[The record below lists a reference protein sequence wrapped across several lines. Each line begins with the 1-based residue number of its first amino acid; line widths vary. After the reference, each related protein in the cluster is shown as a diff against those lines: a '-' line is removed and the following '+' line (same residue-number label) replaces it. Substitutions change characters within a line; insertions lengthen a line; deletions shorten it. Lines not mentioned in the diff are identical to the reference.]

1 MSESR
6 RYDMYKKME
15 SELVLDKLSQIKRIH
30 LEITKDLEKP
40 AYFTKIDMLPERVKS
55 GSFTVC
61 NTKEDEVVW
70 RVTDLDGKYL
80 YGKLSTFLLKN
91 TEDTI
96 RMYMFKEL
104 KRSNDFSYNV
114 YESELSKKN
123 TELEELQKRIDE
135 VKDGIKK
142 IISDSHK
149 IQEMIFIE
157 KNKEDLL

>member
-1 MSESR
+1 
-6 RYDMYKKME
+6 ME

-40 AYFTKIDMLPERVKS
+40 AYYTKIDMLPERAKG
-55 GSFTVC
+55 GSFMIS

-80 YGKLSTFLLKN
+80 YGKLSTFLLKGS
-91 TEDTI
+91 EDTV
-96 RMYMFKEL
+96 RMYMLKEL

-114 YESELSKKN
+114 YETELSKKIA
-123 TELEELQKRIDE
+123 ELEELQKRIDE
-135 VKDGIKK
+135 VKGGIKK

-149 IQEMIFIE
+149 IQEMIFME
-157 KNKEDLL
+157 KEKENLI

>member
-6 RYDMYKKME
+6 RYEAYKKME

-30 LEITKDLEKP
+30 DEITKDLEKP
-40 AYFTKIDMLPERVKS
+40 AYYNKIDMLPERAKG
-55 GSFTVC
+55 GSFMIS
-61 NTKEDEVVW
+61 NTKEDEIVW
-70 RVTDLDGKYL
+70 RITDLDGKYL
-80 YGKLSTFLLKN
+80 YGKLSTFLLKS

-96 RMYMFKEL
+96 RMHMLKEL

-123 TELEELQKRIDE
+123 VELEELQKRIDE
-135 VKDGIKK
+135 VKGGIKK

-149 IQEMIFIE
+149 IQEMIFVE
-157 KNKEDLL
+157 KEKENLI